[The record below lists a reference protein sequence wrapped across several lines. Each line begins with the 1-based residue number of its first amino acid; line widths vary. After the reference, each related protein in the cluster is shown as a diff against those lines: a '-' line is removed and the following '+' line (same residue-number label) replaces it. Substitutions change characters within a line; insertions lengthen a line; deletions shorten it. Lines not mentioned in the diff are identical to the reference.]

1 MRDVKRCIG
10 LIKWFAEF
18 WPGGAKAQKTIST
31 LGRSLV
37 LAITHVYCFRLASNS
52 QRKSLWTKVS
62 ICVRDCGRQAEKCLM
77 SAIADKTFPLAMVKR
92 VQQSFADTFFVDS
105 GIAMNEVCSQF
116 NCKLLVF
123 INNDYILFS
132 FRL

>member
-1 MRDVKRCIG
+1 
-10 LIKWFAEF
+10 
-18 WPGGAKAQKTIST
+18 
-31 LGRSLV
+31 
-37 LAITHVYCFRLASNS
+37 
-52 QRKSLWTKVS
+52 
-62 ICVRDCGRQAEKCLM
+62 M